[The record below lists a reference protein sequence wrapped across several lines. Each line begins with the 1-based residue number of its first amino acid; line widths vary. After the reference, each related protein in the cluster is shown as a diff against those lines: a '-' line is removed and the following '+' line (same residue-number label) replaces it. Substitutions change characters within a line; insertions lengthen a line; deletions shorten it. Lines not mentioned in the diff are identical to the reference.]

1 MSPTTNMERSES
13 IKELAAALAA
23 FQAEVENVKK
33 DSTNPFFKSKY
44 ASLENIIDTVRPFL
58 AKHGLAFSQLPS
70 GENELSTTLI
80 HKSGEWLSATAK
92 INPKDTS
99 PQAQGS
105 AITYMRRY
113 ALSALLGLAT
123 EDDDDGNAGT
133 QPKTAVK
140 QTWQVP
146 HRQEP
151 YEAEEPVIVVGT
163 DTDEP
168 PAAPKFQRSPNE
180 RRKRVKELLDKQSL
194 TELKTATDYKEACL
208 FTTDLVLAEE
218 NFDAIISKLNALQH
232 EQSA

>member
-1 MSPTTNMERSES
+1 MEKSES

-23 FQAEVENVKK
+23 FQAEVANVKK

-44 ASLENIIDTVRPFL
+44 ASLENIIETARPFL

-70 GENELSTTLI
+70 GENELSTTLM
-80 HKSGEWLSATAK
+80 HKSGDWLSATAK

-123 EDDDDGNAGT
+123 EDDDDGNVGS
-133 QPKTAVK
+133 QPKRAEK
-140 QTWQVP
+140 KTWQVP

-151 YEAEEPVIVVGT
+151 YDAEEPIIVVGP

-168 PAAPKFQRSPNE
+168 PAAPKFQRSPSE
-180 RRKRVKELLDKQSL
+180 KRKRVKELLDKQSL
-194 TELKTATDYKEACL
+194 VDLKTKEDYEDACSAVTGL
-208 FTTDLVLAEE
+208 KLEPA
-218 NFDAIISKLNALQH
+218 NFDEIISKLNALQH
-232 EQSA
+232 EQAA